1 MGIDMVQNNCIVTAG
16 VNESTPPIGCV
27 RLWSIPS
34 VKAGDGSR
42 DNDTPK
48 FLAELADHLGP
59 VNTTRFS
66 PCGRYLATASD
77 RQIIIYKAESK
88 DTWGELG
95 EKKDTWG
102 NVIGVKSLERLR
114 FQPSLTEIYD
124 LRWSPDSSH
133 IVAGALDNKAEIIR
147 LSSRHATSLTGHTNY
162 VQGVAWDPCNKMVVT
177 QSSDRTCRVHS
188 IKYSGPR
195 ANINTCGN
203 SVIKK
208 IISIGVGVDENVDNQ
223 AQNGDGEVSTEALNE
238 APTTP
243 APIKPTAMKATV
255 DNRDKGRNLFADST
269 VPCFFRRPTFT
280 PDGQLFIA
288 PTGVYKHTEDII
300 KQLDPTV
307 EVSPKSFC
315 THIFSRNQMT
325 APIASLTGLEDPSV
339 AVKCNPVLYKMKD
352 YDGDIQTPMVPG
364 KYRVVFAVTTTN
376 GVYIYDTQHH
386 YPIAKIAGIHY
397 ACVNDA
403 CWSEDGQMLAVC
415 SSDGYVSFA
424 RFPGNILGEPVDP
437 VDIPDVMRQVPVI
450 DEDVNDG
457 IEADGENGE
466 VSTDADRIVDVAKE
480 QVNVSNSGMTQNT
493 VTNVPLVK
501 KKRIAP
507 IFTSQSSGSRP
518 TGSSQPSSSTAALGN
533 SGGSVDDAINLVH
546 EESPSLTHE
555 KDKPH
560 VPEVRKKQRITPE
573 IVTDAIDSNPPSSQT
588 D

>member
-1 MGIDMVQNNCIVTAG
+1 MNNYT
-16 VNESTPPIGCV
+16 
-27 RLWSIPS
+27 L
-34 VKAGDGSR
+34 
-42 DNDTPK
+42 
-48 FLAELADHLGP
+48 
-59 VNTTRFS
+59 
-66 PCGRYLATASD
+66 
-77 RQIIIYKAESK
+77 Q
-88 DTWGELG
+88 
-95 EKKDTWG
+95 
-102 NVIGVKSLERLR
+102 
-114 FQPSLTEIYD
+114 
-124 LRWSPDSSH
+124 
-133 IVAGALDNKAEIIR
+133 
-147 LSSRHATSLTGHTNY
+147 
-162 VQGVAWDPCNKMVVT
+162 
-177 QSSDRTCRVHS
+177 

-424 RFPGNILGEPVDP
+424 RFSGDILGEAIDP
-437 VDIPDVMRQVPVI
+437 EDIPSVMRDAPVVA
-450 DEDVNDG
+450 EDPNSAVGGVDAENSVNDG
-457 IEADGENGE
+457 NTGLENSDSSDNGTIVNTQ
-466 VSTDADRIVDVAKE
+466 VSVL
-480 QVNVSNSGMTQNT
+480 GTQNT
-493 VTNVPLVK
+493 VTHVPLVK
-501 KKRIAP
+501 RKIAP
-507 IFTSQSSGSRP
+507 IFVSSSSQSASAEFSAPLLSSAPVNTVEPVGKDDDVP
-518 TGSSQPSSSTAALGN
+518 TVKESSSASMQGDN
-533 SGGSVDDAINLVH
+533 
-546 EESPSLTHE
+546 E
-555 KDKPH
+555 PH
-560 VPEVRKKQRITPE
+560 VPVVRKKQRITPE
-573 IVTDAIDSNPPSSQT
+573 AITIDSNCSST
-588 D
+588 N